1 METLLSVCLYFS
13 APVCIYLNLCVVEIF
28 KTHKKDLVMNPRY
41 PHTPVVLTQGQS
53 RFCLI
58 FFFFS
63 PLLEIAIWRPNVFIL
78 LFLLLQAV
86 RRVNLLEIS
95 GFHGIY

>member
-1 METLLSVCLYFS
+1 MELFNTY
-13 APVCIYLNLCVVEIF
+13 
-28 KTHKKDLVMNPRY
+28 KKDLVMNLRY
-41 PHTPVVLTQGQS
+41 PHTPAVVTQGQS
-53 RFCLI
+53 CFCVI
-58 FFFFS
+58 FFS

-95 GFHGIY
+95 GFHSIY